1 MNLGLRPLASAVF
14 GLAIALA
21 PTIGAQAQRAAAGFD
36 GMAGR
41 WAGEGT
47 IRTSNGGS
55 ERIRCRATYQ
65 AYAENGLRQELL
77 CASDS
82 YKFEV
87 RSDLVQKGSAIS
99 GLWTE
104 TSRNLSGNVTGQANG
119 NTIQA
124 RVQGG
129 AFAAQ
134 LSVATN
140 GNRQAVTIVPQGTDV
155 HEVTVNLS
163 RGVR

>member
-1 MNLGLRPLASAVF
+1 MNLGSRPLASAVF

-36 GMAGR
+36 SMAGR

-65 AYAENGLRQELL
+65 AYADNGLRQELL

-87 RSDLVQKGSAIS
+87 RSDLVQKGGAIS
-99 GLWTE
+99 GQWTE
-104 TSRNLSGNVTGQANG
+104 TSRNLSGNVSGQATG

-129 AFAAQ
+129 GFAAQ

-155 HEVTVNLS
+155 QEVTVNLS